1 MCSFSEATMQE
12 FSASN
17 PSAIVQPDFPMLAAP
32 GIIKGDKLA
41 LRLGNEILEVRGPA
55 RYLDKLFEWCQ
66 GDLSRAEISA
76 LALKTF
82 GNRQFD
88 EFVAD
93 LLSTGV
99 LIDATLAQ
107 FHAARVAA
115 RRDGHA
121 QGKSFSEL
129 PLWLGSEGGSRR
141 EWLPAPAWLAT
152 FFERASALD
161 AVPQMG
167 LASGGV
173 ANATS
178 LFLVWMRSSVGLPA
192 GIYRVHSSTAAQA
205 CLEALP
211 DPAVNRVAA
220 LVADPAIL
228 YRSDALLLF
237 AANTDSLAAR
247 QDHRAFSSLHIR
259 AGAFLQSCLLAA
271 RELAILAE
279 PADPADHDDVT
290 RVLGAGAEAA
300 HALVGVA
307 LGKDAHR
314 SLQVPVWDRDFRC
327 STERAWP
334 AVHIG
339 RMHLARRG
347 QQEVVTGWGRDINP
361 ALAYDKALAE
371 AVERYAYRQLRH
383 CRLARWGEFPD
394 MCRPDGLIRYSARQ
408 YRAVGFPFR
417 PFDPSQH
424 YLWVPAVDLDS
435 GQQVWV
441 VADCV
446 FARSAFD
453 PDYQS
458 RLLTA
463 ANSSGCA
470 SGRTLQQAAQ
480 AGLFEVLERDAFMR
494 HWLAQRGGK
503 EVRQESLPMS
513 WRVRAQGLLQEG
525 GRLSLQVLDLGMLPV
540 WFAFFQDGVKRF
552 TVVAAAS
559 GLCGETSLASLFSE
573 LEAGVYLRR
582 HAVVDHEIK
591 PGQVATPGQHAA
603 LYGHPAYYRRADR
616 LGQCSQSLHAEA
628 AMALFPQTMQ
638 TMQAAQAA
646 LRRAGTSALSVDL
659 TLPDAPHTLDG
670 TPLVSVRVLVPHALP
685 ITFGAGRLPLGMV
698 ASCERAARFPHP
710 FP

>member
-1 MCSFSEATMQE
+1 MRSFFDATMQE
-12 FSASN
+12 FSAPN

-32 GIIKGDKLA
+32 GIIKGGKLA
-41 LRLGNEILEVRGPA
+41 LRLGNEIVEVRGPA
-55 RYLDKLFEWCQ
+55 RYLEKLFEWCQ

-82 GNRQFD
+82 GDRQFD
-88 EFVAD
+88 QFVAD
-93 LLSTGV
+93 LLSSGV

-107 FHAARVAA
+107 FHAARMAA
-115 RRDGHA
+115 GRAAHA
-121 QGKSFSEL
+121 QGQSFSEL
-129 PLWLGSEGGSRR
+129 PLALGSVDGAGK
-141 EWLPAPAWLAT
+141 EWTAAPAWLAS
-152 FFERASALD
+152 FLERASALD
-161 AVPQMG
+161 AVAQAG
-167 LASGGV
+167 LASGAV
-173 ANATS
+173 ANASS
-178 LFLVWMRSSVGLPA
+178 LFLVWMHSSVELPA
-192 GIYRVHSSTAAQA
+192 GIYRVHSTPAAQA

-211 DPAVNRVAA
+211 GAAFNRVAA
-220 LVADPAIL
+220 LAADPAIL

-237 AANTDSLAAR
+237 VSNTGSLAMR

-271 RELAILAE
+271 RELSMLAE
-279 PADPADHDDVT
+279 SADLAGHDDVT

-300 HALVGVA
+300 HALVGVVV
-307 LGKDAHR
+307 GRDAHR
-314 SLQVPVWDRDFRC
+314 SLPVPGWDRDFRW

-339 RMHLARRG
+339 RMHLGKRG

-361 ALAYDKALAE
+361 ALAHDKALAE
-371 AVERYAYRQLRH
+371 AVERHAYRQLRH

-408 YRAVGFPFR
+408 YRAAGFPFR
-417 PFDPSQH
+417 PFDPRQH

-435 GQQVWV
+435 GQQAWV

-446 FARSAFD
+446 FARSAFE

-470 SGRTLQQAAQ
+470 SGRNLQQAGQ
-480 AGLFEVLERDAFMR
+480 AALFEVLERDAFMR

-513 WRVRAQGLLQEG
+513 WRVRAQRLLQEG
-525 GRLSLQVLDLGMLPV
+525 GRLSLQVLDLGTLPV
-540 WFAFFQDGVKRF
+540 WFAFFQDGAKRF

-582 HAVVDHEIK
+582 HAVVDRETK

-616 LGQCSQSLHAEA
+616 LGQCAQWLHAEA
-628 AMALFPQTMQ
+628 AMALFPQTMP
-638 TMQAAQAA
+638 AALAA
-646 LRRAGTSALSVDL
+646 LRTAGTAALSVDL

-685 ITFGAGRLPLGMV
+685 ITFGAGRLPLGMGV
-698 ASCERAARFPHP
+698 SFERAARFPHP

>member
-1 MCSFSEATMQE
+1 
-12 FSASN
+12 
-17 PSAIVQPDFPMLAAP
+17 MLAAP
-32 GIIKGDKLA
+32 GIIKGGRLA
-41 LRLGNEILEVRGPA
+41 LRLGNEILEVRAPA

-82 GNRQFD
+82 GDSRFD

-93 LLSTGV
+93 LLGAGV

-115 RRDGHA
+115 KREGHA
-121 QGKSFSEL
+121 QGRSFPE
-129 PLWLGSEGGSRR
+129 PLSRHGSVDVARR
-141 EWLPAPAWLAT
+141 EWLAAPAWLAT

-161 AVPQMG
+161 AVPQES
-167 LASGGV
+167 LASGTV

-178 LFLVWMRSSVGLPA
+178 LFLIWMQSSADLPA
-192 GIYRVHSSTAAQA
+192 GIYRVQSSPAGQA
-205 CLEALP
+205 CLEGLP
-211 DPAVNRVAA
+211 DATFNRVAA

-247 QDHRAFSSLHIR
+247 LQHRTFPYLHIR

-271 RELAILAE
+271 RELAMLAE
-279 PADPADHDDVT
+279 PADLADHDDVT

-300 HALVGVA
+300 HSLVGVA
-307 LGKDAHR
+307 LGKDAPR
-314 SLQVPVWDRDFRC
+314 SLLDPGWDRDFRW
-327 STERAWP
+327 SVERGWP

-339 RMHLARRG
+339 RMSLTKRG
-347 QQEVVTGWGRDINP
+347 QQQVVTGWGRDTNP

-371 AVERYAYRQLRH
+371 AIERYAYRQLRH
-383 CRLARWGEFPD
+383 CRRARWGEFPD
-394 MCRPDGLIRYSARQ
+394 MCGPDGLIRYSARQ
-408 YRAVGFPFR
+408 YRSAGFPFR
-417 PFDPSQH
+417 PFDPGQQ
-424 YLWVPAVDLDS
+424 YLWVPAVDLES
-435 GQQVWV
+435 GRQAWV

-470 SGRTLQQAAQ
+470 SGRTLQDARQAA
-480 AGLFEVLERDAFMR
+480 LFEVLERDAFMR
-494 HWLAQRGGK
+494 HWFAQRGGM
-503 EVRQESLPMS
+503 EVRQETLPIH
-513 WRVRAQGLLQEG
+513 WRTRAQHLLQDG

-540 WFAFFQDGVKRF
+540 WFAFFQDPVKRF

-573 LEAGVYLRR
+573 IEAGVYLRR
-582 HAVVDHEIK
+582 HTEVDHKTK
-591 PGQVATPGQHAA
+591 PEQVATPGQHAA
-603 LYGHPAYYRRADR
+603 LYGQPAYFRRADR
-616 LGQCSQSLHAEA
+616 LGQCSQLLNAGA
-628 AMALFPQTMQ
+628 AMALFPQTMLV
-638 TMQAAQAA
+638 AQAA
-646 LRRAGTSALSVDL
+646 LRKAGTSALSVDL
-659 TLPDAPHTLDG
+659 TLSDAPHTLDG
-670 TPLVSVRVLVPHALP
+670 TSLVSVRVLVPHALP

-698 ASCERAARFPHP
+698 ESCEQSARFPHP